1 MSSPVFKCYSLMILV
16 FLKLTLNGET
26 LKEVNWAKYLGVLID
41 NKLIWKN
48 KIDIIKLKVSKGIIY

>member
-41 NKLIWKN
+41 NKLSWKN
-48 KIDIIKLKVSKGIIY
+48 QIDAIN